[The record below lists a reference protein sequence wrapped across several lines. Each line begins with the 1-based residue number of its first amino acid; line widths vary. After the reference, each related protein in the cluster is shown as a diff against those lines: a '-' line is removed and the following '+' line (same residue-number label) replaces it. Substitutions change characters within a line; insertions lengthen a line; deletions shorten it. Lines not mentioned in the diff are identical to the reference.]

1 MMHPNTITAVT
12 AITLFAGTFGSAD
25 ALADSQPIIQRSGF
39 SETQIPQVK
48 GRVPVRKNGNLEK
61 GPGSKTAAK
70 PNPNANAQNGAATCG
85 PDNAQSEFCR
95 KK

>member
-1 MMHPNTITAVT
+1 MMNPNKIIAATTILLLAGVLGSTAAV
-12 AITLFAGTFGSAD
+12 AD
-25 ALADSQPIIQRSGF
+25 GQPIIRRSGF

-61 GPGSKTAAK
+61 GPGAKTASK
-70 PNPNANAQNGAATCG
+70 PNPSANTQSGAATCG
-85 PDNAQSEFCR
+85 PDNAQSEICR